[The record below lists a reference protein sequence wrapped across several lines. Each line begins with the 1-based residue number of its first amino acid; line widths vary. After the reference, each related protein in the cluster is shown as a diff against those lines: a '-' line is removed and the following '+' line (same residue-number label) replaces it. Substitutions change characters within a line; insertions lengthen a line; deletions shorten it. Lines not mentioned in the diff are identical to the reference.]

1 MTQLLEYA
9 LIENGQ
15 IIRTEFFKRPN
26 LVPADDWRVI
36 GEVTPAYDSAT
47 HHLSGKSLQILP
59 DETVAYVWT
68 VVENPPP
75 PVPAQIQM
83 WQARAILSRAGLLGS
98 VDQAVKA
105 ATNPEIEIAWEYAP
119 HVVRNSA
126 FVSAMAGALGLTDEQ
141 IDNLFIE
148 GAKIR

>member
-15 IIRTEFFKRPN
+15 IARTEWFKRPN
-26 LVPADDWRVI
+26 LVPDGDWRVI
-36 GEVTPAYDSAT
+36 GEVTPAYNSDT
-47 HHLSGKSLQILP
+47 QHLSGKVLQILP
-59 DETVAYVWT
+59 DETAAYVWT

-75 PVPAQIQM
+75 VVPQQIQM
-83 WQARAILSRAGLLGS
+83 WQARAILLRAGLLGA

-119 HVVRNSA
+119 NVVRNSA
-126 FVSAMAGALGLTDEQ
+126 FVSAMADTLGLTDEQ